1 MIHPNL
7 VYLGVFIQF
16 VGGISYLVDTVKGNI
31 QPNRVSWFLF
41 TMAPALA
48 FFAQLQQGVGPEIWA
63 TFIVGFVPFLILIAT
78 FVNKKA
84 IWKLKK
90 LDYICGAL
98 SLLGLILWGVTR
110 VGNIAIIFA
119 ILADG
124 LACVPTLVKSWYKPE
139 SESDSV
145 FLLGT
150 MNSAIGLLVI
160 TNWHFEN
167 YAFSTYMFLANLTL
181 AGVIRFR
188 IGKRFA

>member
-1 MIHPNL
+1 ML
-7 VYLGVFIQF
+7 IQF
-16 VGGISYLVDTVKGNI
+16 SGGMSYLIDTVKGKI

-41 TMAPALA
+41 TLAPSLA
-48 FFAQLQQGVGPEIWA
+48 FFAQLQQGVGPEIWS
-63 TFIVGFVPFLILIAT
+63 TFIVGFVPLLILIAT

-84 IWKLKK
+84 VWELKK
-90 LDYICGAL
+90 LDYICGGL
-98 SLLGLILWGVTR
+98 SLLGLLLWGVTK

-124 LACVPTLVKSWYKPE
+124 LACIPTLVKSWYDPD

-150 MNSAIGLLVI
+150 INSAIGLLVI
-160 TNWHFEN
+160 TNWQFEN

-181 AGVIRFR
+181 ALFIRLR
-188 IGKRFA
+188 VGKLFYGKTT